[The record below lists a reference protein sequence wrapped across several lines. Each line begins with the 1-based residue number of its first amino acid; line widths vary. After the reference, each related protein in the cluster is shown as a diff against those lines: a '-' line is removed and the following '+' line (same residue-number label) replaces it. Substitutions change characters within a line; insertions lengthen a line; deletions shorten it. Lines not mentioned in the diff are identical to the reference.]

1 MRFIKAAIGLGLVAA
16 AIAAAAVEI
25 IDELRKQKELD
36 DFLLPEEDEPVVVDI
51 PADAPEQATLEEDLK
66 EFVTFDAD
74 KFPVVLTFG
83 FNEADDV
90 AEKSST
96 LAFENKVDDVSS
108 SIDVTIDSI
117 DENTLPEIQASLEEW
132 VKASDAI
139 YQGYHFAG

>member
-1 MRFIKAAIGLGLVAA
+1 MRIIKTAIGLGLFAA
-16 AIAAAAVEI
+16 VLAAAASQV

-66 EFVTFDAD
+66 EFVTFDAA

-90 AEKSST
+90 AEKSSA

-108 SIDVTIDSI
+108 SVDVTIETIDQDS
-117 DENTLPEIQASLEEW
+117 LPEIQASLEEW

>member
-1 MRFIKAAIGLGLVAA
+1 MRIIKTAIGLGLFAA
-16 AIAAAAVEI
+16 VLAAAASQV

-66 EFVTFDAD
+66 EFVTFDAA

-83 FNEADDV
+83 FNEADDL
-90 AEKSST
+90 AEKSSA

-108 SIDVTIDSI
+108 SVDVTIETIDQDS
-117 DENTLPEIQASLEEW
+117 LPEIQASLEEW